1 MTIRLNLD
9 PWWAWDGTDAGE
21 MPPIALD
28 VHVDSQLR
36 RVTPFGE
43 LDGVSSPLL
52 VKAVAMLARV
62 CPGDS
67 TLDLAHVTFI
77 DAGGL
82 GNLVRLYA
90 EVVAHGGRLSVVGST
105 PRVRLIF
112 EIAGLSRMLQSA

>member
-1 MTIRLNLD
+1 MNTRTDAD
-9 PWWAWDGTDAGE
+9 PWWSWDGTDGGE
-21 MPPIALD
+21 LLPIALD

-67 TLDLAHVTFI
+67 TLDLTHVTFL

-82 GNLVRLYA
+82 GNLVRLSS
-90 EVVAHGGRLSVVGST
+90 EVAAHGSRLNVVGST
-105 PRVRLIF
+105 SRVRRIF
-112 EIAGLSRMLQSA
+112 EIGGLARMLRSD